1 LIEDAPRHP
10 IAVLYGRLAY
20 IDQAAI
26 PGASVVL
33 GTSANET
40 DGSTSYLYSV
50 TWMDGG
56 PTTVSFYVLNVNN
69 PTTSDATAASTSLLS
84 TMQRSLIGGTPQT
97 STNGSYWVVQEV
109 GAASCRVVTGTAI
122 GTTALA
128 VISVAADCGTA
139 TARNASIVAS
149 LSTIV
154 TA

>member
-1 LIEDAPRHP
+1 
-10 IAVLYGRLAY
+10 
-20 IDQAAI
+20 
-26 PGASVVL
+26 
-33 GTSANET
+33 
-40 DGSTSYLYSV
+40 
-50 TWMDGG
+50 MDGG
-56 PTTVSFYVLNVNN
+56 PATVSLYVLNVHN

-97 STNGSYWVVQEV
+97 STNGSYWVVQEI
-109 GAASCRVVTGTAI
+109 GPTGCRVVTGTAI

-128 VISVAADCGTA
+128 VASVASDCSTA